1 MSDPS
6 QVQSPAMDWRR
17 EAVQGN
23 YAERPPSDPE
33 GPTRIWLYADRISY
47 RPGDPIRISVNTNAQ
62 LYSLEIYRDGA
73 VRELVFHSEDI
84 AGVWSATNA
93 NCSEVGCDWP
103 VSVVITNTDGWR
115 SGGFVI
121 RAFAASG
128 GDGVVAESE
137 HVVIIG
143 PDRQART
150 AATNDRLLLIA
161 ATATWTAY
169 NDWGGSNHYQGLSG
183 PEGNDFSPRL
193 SIQRPYARGFVS
205 IPDEAPRAVL
215 LDQPGI
221 LEEPEYPHMEWAYLN
236 GYSKKYV
243 SAGWASFERR
253 FVIWAEKA
261 GYLVD
266 VISQTDLHND
276 PALLSGYRCVA
287 TIGHDEYWSWEMRD
301 AIDVYVERG
310 GRVARFAGNFMWQIR
325 LEDGGNTQVCYKYTA
340 RDRDP
345 LMKVGPR
352 HLVTESWEAGDIGRP
367 GASTFGLNATQGMYA
382 SWSGCSPRGAKGFPL
397 YRPDHWALAQTG
409 LYYGDIIGGQSGV
422 FGYEVDG
429 IGYEIRGGLPFVAP
443 GAVAPVGME
452 ILALGLSS
460 TIEEGEAIKP
470 GQTFLGQEDAEYVAM
485 VLTGSADRASI
496 EKTKRGCGAIVHFER
511 GKGEVFHAGSS
522 DWIMGLVRDDQIVI
536 RITRNVLDRFLTP

>member
-1 MSDPS
+1 MSGPS
-6 QVQSPAMDWRR
+6 QAQSPGVDWRH

-23 YAERPPSDPE
+23 YAERPPSDPG
-33 GPTRIWLYADRISY
+33 GPIRIWLYADRISY

-62 LYSLEIYRDGA
+62 RYSLEIYRDGA
-73 VRELVFHSEDI
+73 DRQVVFRREGI
-84 AGVWSATNA
+84 PGTWSATDL

-103 VSVVITNTDGWR
+103 VSAIVSDTQSWR

-121 RAFAASG
+121 KAFVASG
-128 GDGVVAESE
+128 DESVIAECE

-143 PDRQART
+143 PDRQKGT
-150 AATNDRLLLIA
+150 TELSNRLLLIA

-183 PEGNDFSPRL
+183 PEGNEFAPRV
-193 SIQRPYARGFVS
+193 SIHRPYARGFVS

-215 LDQPGI
+215 LDHPGI
-221 LEEPEYPHMEWAYLN
+221 LEEPEYPHMEWAYRN

-261 GYLVD
+261 GYQVD
-266 VISQTDLHND
+266 VVSQTDLHND
-276 PALLSGYRCVA
+276 PTILSGYRCVA

-301 AIDVYVERG
+301 AIDAYVDHG
-310 GRVARFAGNFMWQIR
+310 GRIARFAGNFMWQIR
-325 LEDGGNTQVCYKYTA
+325 LEDGGSTQVCYKYTA

-345 LMKVGPR
+345 LMKAGPR
-352 HLVTESWEAGDIGRP
+352 HLVTESWEAGEIGRP

-397 YRPDHWALAQTG
+397 YRPEHWAFAQTG

-429 IGYEIRGGLPFVAP
+429 IDYEIRGGLPYVAP
-443 GAVAPVGME
+443 GAVAPVGLE

-460 TIEEGEAIKP
+460 TIEEGDTIKP
-470 GQTFLGQEDAEYVAM
+470 GHTFLGREDAEYVAI
-485 VLTGSADRASI
+485 VLTGSADQASI
-496 EKTKRGCGAIVHFER
+496 EKTKRGCGAIVHFQR
-511 GKGEVFHAGSS
+511 GEGQVFHAGSS
-522 DWIMGLVRDDQIVI
+522 DWIMGLVRDDRIVI
-536 RITRNVLDRFLTP
+536 QITKNVLDRFLEP